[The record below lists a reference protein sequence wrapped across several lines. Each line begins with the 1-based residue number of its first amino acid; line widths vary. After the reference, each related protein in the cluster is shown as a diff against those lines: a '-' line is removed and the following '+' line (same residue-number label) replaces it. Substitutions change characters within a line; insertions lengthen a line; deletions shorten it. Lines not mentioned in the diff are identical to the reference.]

1 MRRLNG
7 IAFGLLLEAT
17 LLTHGI
23 TLPTVI
29 DGPPSLLVPRVDL
42 TELWF
47 VERRAPCSPCTV
59 GLQRTSR
66 DSYFSSAFSTPCAKR
81 PRARVSGLGAVET
94 SRARR
99 SVGTRAPHIIFR
111 APHRKLW
118 AHWQARYASIIRSAL
133 PRGGQ
138 DQCCDTRSTA
148 RRSPPSGARPPI
160 LLLVVPGTLGR
171 QGGAATRVAQWR
183 PGIVLDDGSIS
194 GERPL
199 LYR

>member
-29 DGPPSLLVPRVDL
+29 DGPPRLLVPRVDL

-47 VERRAPCSPCTV
+47 VERRAPCTV
-59 GLQRTSR
+59 GLQAGIVIPVQR
-66 DSYFSSAFSTPCAKR
+66 YKAPLAPR
-81 PRARVSGLGAVET
+81 PRARVSGLGACET

-99 SVGTRAPHIIFR
+99 AVGTRAPHIIFR

-118 AHWQARYASIIRSAL
+118 AHWQARLCIDYSQRSASRRPGPML
-133 PRGGQ
+133 RHSVHSSPVASQRGPAAN
-138 DQCCDTRSTA
+138 TSTGCA
-148 RRSPPSGARPPI
+148 RHAR
-160 LLLVVPGTLGR
+160 
-171 QGGAATRVAQWR
+171 ATRRRRYSCGSMAARDR
-183 PGIVLDDGSIS
+183 P
-194 GERPL
+194 R
-199 LYR
+199 

>member
-118 AHWQARYASIIRSAL
+118 AHWQARLCIDYSQRSASRRPGPML
-133 PRGGQ
+133 RHSVHSSPVASQRGPAAN
-138 DQCCDTRSTA
+138 TSTGCA
-148 RRSPPSGARPPI
+148 RHAR
-160 LLLVVPGTLGR
+160 
-171 QGGAATRVAQWR
+171 ATRR
-183 PGIVLDDGSIS
+183 RRYSCGSMAA
-194 GERPL
+194 RDHP
-199 LYR
+199 R